1 MHGEAIKLLKILR
14 VTNDLYPDVVGGI
27 ALHTHHLCR
36 DLSRMGYYTTVLTCA
51 KGNHRY
57 EKKEEGYDV
66 IHHKIFFSPLGNSF
80 SPSIFRTLL
89 KIKDDYDLIH
99 AHCHLFLSTIMA
111 SLVRRIGSPP
121 LIITTHG
128 IMSASAPDWF
138 NILYMKTIGKWTLKS
153 ADRVICYTEME
164 KDTLANMLKIDS
176 EKISVI
182 PNGVD
187 TDLFRPDSNNNN
199 RSNQSNA
206 ITILW
211 AGRFVRGKGV
221 EFIIHATKILVKEVP
236 DLKILLVGDGPSKGK
251 IKSLIEKFN
260 LKKNVIIK
268 ENISNENMPEV
279 YQKSDIFVLPSLNE
293 GVPRTLLEA
302 MACGKPVV
310 ISEFP
315 HLADMIKNAG
325 LTFPK
330 GDVHSLAANIKKL
343 IENKELAQ
351 KLGNNGKNKILKYH
365 SWENTVLKT
374 IELYEEVAGHKGRG
388 D

>member
-1 MHGEAIKLLKILR
+1 MRREEIKLLKILQ
-14 VTNDLYPDVVGGI
+14 VTNDLYPEVVGGI
-27 ALHTHHLCR
+27 PLHTHHLCR
-36 DLSRMGYYTTVLTCA
+36 DLSRMGYYTTVLTCSRSNHGHA
-51 KGNHRY
+51 KIDDYN
-57 EKKEEGYDV
+57 V
-66 IHHKIFFSPLGNSF
+66 IYRKILFSPLGNSF
-80 SPSIFRTLL
+80 SPHIFRTLL
-89 KIKDDYDLIH
+89 KIRDDYDLIH

-138 NILYMKTIGKWTLKS
+138 NLLYMKTIGKWTLKS

-164 KDTLANMLKIDS
+164 KDKLANMLKIDS

-187 TDLFRPDSNNNN
+187 TDLFRPDPNNNKQ
-199 RSNQSNA
+199 SNQSNA

-211 AGRFVRGKGV
+211 VGRFVRGKGV
-221 EFIIHATKILVKEVP
+221 EYLIQAAKILVKAVP

-268 ENISNENMPEV
+268 ENVPNENMPEV

-293 GVPRTLLEA
+293 GVPKTLLEA
-302 MACGKPVV
+302 MACGIPVI

-315 HLADMIKNAG
+315 HLEELIKNAG

-330 GDVHSLAANIKKL
+330 GDVHALADKIMRL
-343 IENKELAQ
+343 IRDRELA
-351 KLGNNGKNKILKYH
+351 KELGNNGRNKIVEGH
-365 SWENTVLKT
+365 SWGNTVLKT
-374 IELYEEVAGHKGRG
+374 TELYEEVAGRK
-388 D
+388 

>member
-1 MHGEAIKLLKILR
+1 MLKILR

-27 ALHTHHLCR
+27 PLHAHHLCR

-57 EKKEEGYDV
+57 EKREEGYDV
-66 IHHKIFFSPLGNSF
+66 IHHKTFFSPLGNSF

-99 AHCHLFLSTIMA
+99 AHCHLFFSTIMA

-138 NILYMKTIGKWTLKS
+138 NMLYMKTIGKWALKS
-153 ADRVICYTEME
+153 ADRIICYTQME
-164 KDTLANMLKIDS
+164 KEKLVDMLKIDS

-182 PNGVD
+182 PNGVNIDLFHPDPD
-187 TDLFRPDSNNNN
+187 TDK
-199 RSNQSNA
+199 RSDQSKA

-211 AGRFVRGKGV
+211 VGRFVRGKGV
-221 EFIIHATKILVKEVP
+221 EYIIQAAKKLVKEVP
-236 DLKILLVGDGPSKGK
+236 DLKILLVGDGPSKEK
-251 IKSLIEKFN
+251 IKSLIEKFDLN
-260 LKKNVIIK
+260 KNVIIK
-268 ENISNENMPEV
+268 ENIANENMPKI

-293 GVPRTLLEA
+293 GVPKTLLEA
-302 MACGKPVV
+302 MACGKPVI

-315 HLADMIKNAG
+315 HLAELIKNAA

-330 GDVHSLAANIKKL
+330 GDVHALADKIMSLIRD
-343 IENKELAQ
+343 KELA
-351 KLGNNGKNKILKYH
+351 KELGNNGRKKIVEDH

-374 IELYEEVAGHKGRG
+374 IELYKEVIGRK
-388 D
+388 

>member
-1 MHGEAIKLLKILR
+1 MRREEMKLLKILR

-27 ALHTHHLCR
+27 PLHTHHLCR
-36 DLSRMGYYTTVLTCA
+36 DLSRRGYYTTILACSRS
-51 KGNHRY
+51 NHGHDKIDEY
-57 EKKEEGYDV
+57 NVVY
-66 IHHKIFFSPLGNSF
+66 HKILFSPLGNSF
-80 SPSIFRTLL
+80 SPHIFRTLL
-89 KIKDDYDLIH
+89 KIRGDYDLIH
-99 AHCHLFLSTIMA
+99 AHCHLFFSTIMA

-138 NILYMKTIGKWTLKS
+138 NLLYMKTIGKWTLKS

-164 KDTLANMLKIDS
+164 KDTLGNMLKIDS

-187 TDLFRPDSNNNN
+187 TDLFRPDPNNNK

-211 AGRFVRGKGV
+211 VGRFVRGKGV
-221 EFIIHATKILVKEVP
+221 EYIIHAAKILVKEVP
-236 DLKILLVGDGPSKGK
+236 NLKILLIGDGPSKGK
-251 IKSLIEKFN
+251 IKSLIEKSN

-268 ENISNENMPEV
+268 ENVPNENMPEV
-279 YQKSDIFVLPSLNE
+279 YQKADIFVLPSLNE
-293 GVPRTLLEA
+293 GVPKTLLEA
-302 MACGKPVV
+302 MACGKPVI

-315 HLADMIKNAG
+315 HLEELIKNAG

-330 GDVHSLAANIKKL
+330 GDVHALADRIMRL
-343 IENKELAQ
+343 IRDKELA
-351 KLGNNGKNKILKYH
+351 KELGNNGRNKIVEDH
-365 SWENTVLKT
+365 SWENTVSKM
-374 IELYEEVAGHKGRG
+374 IELYEEVAGRK
-388 D
+388 

>member
-1 MHGEAIKLLKILR
+1 MHREEIKLLKILQ
-14 VTNDLYPDVVGGI
+14 VTNDLYPEVVGGI
-27 ALHTHHLCR
+27 PLHTHHLCR
-36 DLSRMGYYTTVLTCA
+36 DLSRMGYYTTVLTCSRSNHGHA
-51 KGNHRY
+51 KIDDYN
-57 EKKEEGYDV
+57 V
-66 IHHKIFFSPLGNSF
+66 IYRKILFSPLGNSF
-80 SPSIFRTLL
+80 SPHIFRTLL
-89 KIKDDYDLIH
+89 KIRDDYDLIH

-138 NILYMKTIGKWTLKS
+138 NLLYMKTIGKWTLKS

-164 KDTLANMLKIDS
+164 KDKLANMLKIDS

-187 TDLFRPDSNNNN
+187 TDLFRPDPNNNKQ
-199 RSNQSNA
+199 SNQSNA

-211 AGRFVRGKGV
+211 VGRFVRGKGV
-221 EFIIHATKILVKEVP
+221 EYLIQAAKILVKEVP

-268 ENISNENMPEV
+268 ENVPNENMPEV

-293 GVPRTLLEA
+293 GVPKTLLEA
-302 MACGKPVV
+302 MACGIPVI

-315 HLADMIKNAG
+315 HLEELIKNAG

-330 GDVHSLAANIKKL
+330 GDVHALADKIMRL
-343 IENKELAQ
+343 IRDRELA
-351 KLGNNGKNKILKYH
+351 KELGNNGRNKIVEGH
-365 SWENTVLKT
+365 SWGNTVLKT
-374 IELYEEVAGHKGRG
+374 TELYEEVAGRK
-388 D
+388 

>member
-1 MHGEAIKLLKILR
+1 MLKILR

-27 ALHTHHLCR
+27 PLHAHHLCR
-36 DLSRMGYYTTVLTCA
+36 DLLRRGHYTTVLACSRS
-51 KGNHRY
+51 NHGHDKIDEY
-57 EKKEEGYDV
+57 NVVY
-66 IHHKIFFSPLGNSF
+66 HKILCSPLGNSF
-80 SPSIFRTLL
+80 SPPIFRTLL
-89 KIKDDYDLIH
+89 KIKGDYDLIH
-99 AHCHLFLSTIMA
+99 AHCHLFFSTIMA
-111 SLVRRIGSPP
+111 SLVRRLGSPP

-153 ADRVICYTEME
+153 ADKIICYTQME
-164 KDTLANMLKIDS
+164 KDKLVDMLKIDS
-176 EKISVI
+176 KKISVI

-187 TDLFRPDSNNNN
+187 TDLFHPDPDTGK

-221 EFIIHATKILVKEVP
+221 KYMIQAAKILVKEIP
-236 DLKILLVGDGPSKGK
+236 DLKILLVGDGPSKGE
-251 IKSLIEKFN
+251 IEGLIEKFN

-293 GVPRTLLEA
+293 GVPKTLLEA

-325 LTFPK
+325 LMFPK
-330 GDVHSLAANIKKL
+330 GDVHALAANIKIL
-343 IENKELAQ
+343 IEDKELAQ
-351 KLGNNGKNKILKYH
+351 KLGNNGRNKILKDH

-374 IELYEEVAGHKGRG
+374 IELYEEVVGHKGRS

>member
-1 MHGEAIKLLKILR
+1 MHREEIKLLKILQ
-14 VTNDLYPDVVGGI
+14 VTNDLYPEVVGGI
-27 ALHTHHLCR
+27 PLHTHHLCR
-36 DLSRMGYYTTVLTCA
+36 DLSRMGYYTTVLTCSRSNHGHA
-51 KGNHRY
+51 KIDDYN
-57 EKKEEGYDV
+57 V
-66 IHHKIFFSPLGNSF
+66 IYRKILFSPLGNSF
-80 SPSIFRTLL
+80 SPHIFRTLL
-89 KIKDDYDLIH
+89 KIRDDYDLIH

-138 NILYMKTIGKWTLKS
+138 NLLYMKTIGKWTLKS

-164 KDTLANMLKIDS
+164 KDKLANMLKIDS

-187 TDLFRPDSNNNN
+187 TDLFRPDPNNNKQ
-199 RSNQSNA
+199 SNQSNA

-211 AGRFVRGKGV
+211 VGRFVRGKGV
-221 EFIIHATKILVKEVP
+221 EYLIQAAKILVKEVP

-251 IKSLIEKFN
+251 IKGLIEKFN

-268 ENISNENMPEV
+268 ENVPNENMPEV

-293 GVPRTLLEA
+293 GVPKTLLEA
-302 MACGKPVV
+302 MACGIPVI

-315 HLADMIKNAG
+315 HLEELIKNAG

-330 GDVHSLAANIKKL
+330 GDVHALADKIMRL
-343 IENKELAQ
+343 IRDRELA
-351 KLGNNGKNKILKYH
+351 KELGNNGRNKIVEGH
-365 SWENTVLKT
+365 SWGNTVLKT
-374 IELYEEVAGHKGRG
+374 TELYEEVAGRK
-388 D
+388 

>member
-1 MHGEAIKLLKILR
+1 MHREEIKLLKILQ
-14 VTNDLYPDVVGGI
+14 VTNDLYPEVVGGI
-27 ALHTHHLCR
+27 PLYVHHLCR
-36 DLSRMGYYTTVLTCA
+36 DLSRMGYYTTVLACSRSNHGHA
-51 KGNHRY
+51 KIDDYNVVY
-57 EKKEEGYDV
+57 
-66 IHHKIFFSPLGNSF
+66 HKILFSPLGNSF
-80 SPSIFRTLL
+80 SPHIFRTLL
-89 KIKDDYDLIH
+89 KIRDDYDLIH

-138 NILYMKTIGKWTLKS
+138 NLLYMKTIGKWTLKS

-164 KDTLANMLKIDS
+164 KDKLANMLKIDS

-187 TDLFRPDSNNNN
+187 TDLFRPDPNNNKQ
-199 RSNQSNA
+199 SNQSNA

-211 AGRFVRGKGV
+211 VGRFVRGKGV
-221 EFIIHATKILVKEVP
+221 EYLIQAAKILVKAVP

-251 IKSLIEKFN
+251 IKGLIEKFN

-268 ENISNENMPEV
+268 ENVPNENMPEV

-293 GVPRTLLEA
+293 GVPKTLLEA
-302 MACGKPVV
+302 MACGIPVI

-315 HLADMIKNAG
+315 HLEELIKNAG

-330 GDVHSLAANIKKL
+330 GDVHALADKIMRL
-343 IENKELAQ
+343 IRDRELA
-351 KLGNNGKNKILKYH
+351 KELGNNGRNKIVEGH
-365 SWENTVLKT
+365 SWGNTVRKT
-374 IELYEEVAGHKGRG
+374 TELYEEVAGRK
-388 D
+388 

>member
-1 MHGEAIKLLKILR
+1 VWGEEIKLLKILR

-27 ALHTHHLCR
+27 PLHAHHLCR
-36 DLSRMGYYTTVLTCA
+36 DLSRRGHYTTVLTCSRS
-51 KGNHRY
+51 NHGHD
-57 EKKEEGYDV
+57 EIEGYNV
-66 IHHKIFFSPLGNSF
+66 IYHKIFCSPLGNSF

-99 AHCHLFLSTIMA
+99 AHCHLFFSTIMA
-111 SLVRRIGSPP
+111 SLIRRIGSPP

-138 NILYMKTIGKWTLKS
+138 NMLYIKTIGKWTLKS
-153 ADRVICYTEME
+153 ADKIICYTEME
-164 KDTLANMLKIDS
+164 KDKLANMLKIDS

-187 TDLFRPDSNNNN
+187 TDLFHPNPDIEKH
-199 RSNQSNA
+199 SNQSNA

-211 AGRFVRGKGV
+211 VGRFVRGKGV
-221 EFIIHATKILVKEVP
+221 KYMIQAAKILIKEVP
-236 DLKILLVGDGPSKGK
+236 DLKILLVGDGPLKGE
-251 IKSLIEKFN
+251 IEGLIEKFD

-279 YQKSDIFVLPSLNE
+279 YQKSDICVLPSLNE
-293 GVPRTLLEA
+293 GVPKTLLEA

-315 HLADMIKNAG
+315 HLADMTKNAG
-325 LTFPK
+325 LMFPK
-330 GDVHSLAANIKKL
+330 GDVHALVDNIIRL
-343 IENKELAQ
+343 IRDKELA
-351 KLGNNGKNKILKYH
+351 KELGNSGRKKIVEEH

-374 IELYEEVAGHKGRG
+374 IEFYEEVVGHKGRG

>member
-1 MHGEAIKLLKILR
+1 MRREEIKLLKILR
-14 VTNDLYPDVVGGI
+14 VTNDLYPEVVGGI
-27 ALHTHHLCR
+27 PLHTHHLCR
-36 DLSRMGYYTTVLTCA
+36 DLSRMGYYTTVLTCSRGDHGHA
-51 KGNHRY
+51 KID
-57 EKKEEGYDV
+57 GYNV
-66 IHHKIFFSPLGNSF
+66 IYHKILFSPLGNSF
-80 SPSIFRTLL
+80 SPHIFRTLL
-89 KIKDDYDLIH
+89 KIRHDYDLIH

-138 NILYMKTIGKWTLKS
+138 NVLYMKTIGKWTLKS

-164 KDTLANMLKIDS
+164 KDKLANMLKIDS

-187 TDLFRPDSNNNN
+187 TDVFRPDPNNNK
-199 RSNQSNA
+199 RSNQSNNA

-211 AGRFVRGKGV
+211 VGRFVRGKGV
-221 EFIIHATKILVKEVP
+221 EFIIHAAKILVKEVP

-251 IKSLIEKFN
+251 IKGLIEKFN

-268 ENISNENMPEV
+268 ENVPNENMPEV

-293 GVPRTLLEA
+293 GVPKTLLEA
-302 MACGKPVV
+302 MACGIPVV
-310 ISEFP
+310 ITEFS
-315 HLADMIKNAG
+315 HLKELIKNAG

-330 GDVHSLAANIKKL
+330 GDVHALADKIMRL
-343 IENKELAQ
+343 IRDRELA
-351 KLGNNGKNKILKYH
+351 KELGNNGRNKIVEGH
-365 SWENTVLKT
+365 SWKNTVLKT
-374 IELYEEVAGHKGRG
+374 IELYEEVARRK
-388 D
+388 

>member
-1 MHGEAIKLLKILR
+1 LLKILR

-27 ALHTHHLCR
+27 PLHAHHLCR

-57 EKKEEGYDV
+57 EKREEGYDV
-66 IHHKIFFSPLGNSF
+66 IHHKTFFSPLGNSF

-99 AHCHLFLSTIMA
+99 AHCHLFFSTIMA

-138 NILYMKTIGKWTLKS
+138 NMLYMKTIGKWALKS
-153 ADRVICYTEME
+153 ADRIICYTQME
-164 KDTLANMLKIDS
+164 KEKLVDMLKIDS

-182 PNGVD
+182 PNGVNIDLFHPDPD
-187 TDLFRPDSNNNN
+187 TDK
-199 RSNQSNA
+199 RSDQSKA

-211 AGRFVRGKGV
+211 VGRFVRGKGV
-221 EFIIHATKILVKEVP
+221 EYIIQAAKKLVKEVP
-236 DLKILLVGDGPSKGK
+236 DLKILLVGDGPSKEK
-251 IKSLIEKFN
+251 IKSLIEKFDLN
-260 LKKNVIIK
+260 KNVIIK
-268 ENISNENMPEV
+268 ENIANENMPKI

-293 GVPRTLLEA
+293 GVPKTLLEA
-302 MACGKPVV
+302 MACGKPVI

-315 HLADMIKNAG
+315 HLAELIKNAA

-330 GDVHSLAANIKKL
+330 GDVHALADKIMSLIRD
-343 IENKELAQ
+343 KELA
-351 KLGNNGKNKILKYH
+351 KELGNNGRKKIVEDH

-374 IELYEEVAGHKGRG
+374 IELYKEVIGRK
-388 D
+388 

>member
-1 MHGEAIKLLKILR
+1 MRREEIKLLKILQ
-14 VTNDLYPDVVGGI
+14 VTNDLYPEVVGGI
-27 ALHTHHLCR
+27 PLHTHHLCR
-36 DLSRMGYYTTVLTCA
+36 DLSRMGYYTTVLTCSRSNHGHA
-51 KGNHRY
+51 KIDNY
-57 EKKEEGYDV
+57 NVVY
-66 IHHKIFFSPLGNSF
+66 HKILFSPLGNSF
-80 SPSIFRTLL
+80 SPHIFRTLL
-89 KIKDDYDLIH
+89 KIRDDYDLIH

-138 NILYMKTIGKWTLKS
+138 NLLYMKTIGKWTLKS

-164 KDTLANMLKIDS
+164 KDKLANMLKIDS

-187 TDLFRPDSNNNN
+187 TDLFRPDPNNNKQ
-199 RSNQSNA
+199 SNQSNA

-211 AGRFVRGKGV
+211 VGRFVRGKGV
-221 EFIIHATKILVKEVP
+221 EYLIQAAKILVKAVP

-268 ENISNENMPEV
+268 ENVPNENMPEV

-293 GVPRTLLEA
+293 GVPKTLLEA
-302 MACGKPVV
+302 MACGIPVI

-315 HLADMIKNAG
+315 HLEELIKNAG

-330 GDVHSLAANIKKL
+330 GDVHALADKIMRL
-343 IENKELAQ
+343 IRDRELA
-351 KLGNNGKNKILKYH
+351 KELGNNGRNKIVEGH
-365 SWENTVLKT
+365 SWGNTVLKT
-374 IELYEEVAGHKGRG
+374 TELYEEVAGRK
-388 D
+388 

>member
-1 MHGEAIKLLKILR
+1 MHREEIKLLKILR
-14 VTNDLYPDVVGGI
+14 VTNDLYPEVVGGI
-27 ALHTHHLCR
+27 PLHTHHLCR
-36 DLSRMGYYTTVLTCA
+36 DLSRMGYYTTVLTCSRSNHGHA
-51 KGNHRY
+51 KIDDYN
-57 EKKEEGYDV
+57 V
-66 IHHKIFFSPLGNSF
+66 IYRKILFSPLGNSF
-80 SPSIFRTLL
+80 SPHIFRTLL
-89 KIKDDYDLIH
+89 KIRDDYDLIH

-138 NILYMKTIGKWTLKS
+138 NLLYMKTIGKWTLKS

-164 KDTLANMLKIDS
+164 KDKLANMLKIDS

-187 TDLFRPDSNNNN
+187 TDLFRPDPNNNKQ
-199 RSNQSNA
+199 SNQSNA

-211 AGRFVRGKGV
+211 VGRFVRGKGV
-221 EFIIHATKILVKEVP
+221 EYLIQAAKILVKEVP

-251 IKSLIEKFN
+251 IKGLIEKFN

-268 ENISNENMPEV
+268 ENVPNENMPEV

-293 GVPRTLLEA
+293 GVPKTLLEA
-302 MACGKPVV
+302 MACGIPVI

-315 HLADMIKNAG
+315 HLEELIKNAG

-330 GDVHSLAANIKKL
+330 GDVHALADKIMRL
-343 IENKELAQ
+343 IRDRELA
-351 KLGNNGKNKILKYH
+351 KELGNNGRNKIVEGH
-365 SWENTVLKT
+365 SWGNTVLKT
-374 IELYEEVAGHKGRG
+374 TELYEEVAGRK
-388 D
+388 

>member
-1 MHGEAIKLLKILR
+1 MLKILR

-27 ALHTHHLCR
+27 PLHAHHLCR

-99 AHCHLFLSTIMA
+99 AHCHLFFSTIMA

-138 NILYMKTIGKWTLKS
+138 NLLYMKTIGKWTLKS
-153 ADRVICYTEME
+153 ADKIICYTQME
-164 KDTLANMLKIDS
+164 KDKLVGMLKIDS
-176 EKISVI
+176 KKISVI

-187 TDLFRPDSNNNN
+187 TDLFHPDPDPGK

-211 AGRFVRGKGV
+211 VGRFVRGKGV
-221 EFIIHATKILVKEVP
+221 EYIIHATKILVKEVP
-236 DLKILLVGDGPSKGK
+236 DLKILLVGDGPLKGE
-251 IKSLIEKFN
+251 IEGLIEKFT

-279 YQKSDIFVLPSLNE
+279 YQKLDIFVLPSLNE

-325 LTFPK
+325 LMFPK
-330 GDVHSLAANIKKL
+330 GDVHALADNILRL
-343 IENKELAQ
+343 IRDRELAKEL
-351 KLGNNGKNKILKYH
+351 GNTGRKKIVEDH
-365 SWENTVLKT
+365 PWENTVRKT
-374 IELYEEVAGHKGRG
+374 IELYEEVVGHKG
-388 D
+388 

>member
-1 MHGEAIKLLKILR
+1 MHREEIKLLKILQ
-14 VTNDLYPDVVGGI
+14 VTNDLYPEVVGGI
-27 ALHTHHLCR
+27 PLHTHHLCR
-36 DLSRMGYYTTVLTCA
+36 DLSRMGYYTTVLTCSRSNHGHA
-51 KGNHRY
+51 KIDDYN
-57 EKKEEGYDV
+57 V
-66 IHHKIFFSPLGNSF
+66 IYRKILFSPLGNSF
-80 SPSIFRTLL
+80 SPHIFRTLL
-89 KIKDDYDLIH
+89 KIRDDYDLIH

-138 NILYMKTIGKWTLKS
+138 NLLYMKTIGKWTLKS

-164 KDTLANMLKIDS
+164 KDKLANMLKIDS

-187 TDLFRPDSNNNN
+187 TDLFRPDPNNNKQ
-199 RSNQSNA
+199 SNQSNA

-211 AGRFVRGKGV
+211 VGRFVRGKGV
-221 EFIIHATKILVKEVP
+221 EYLIQAAKILVKAVP

-268 ENISNENMPEV
+268 ENVPNENMPEV

-293 GVPRTLLEA
+293 GVPKTLLEA
-302 MACGKPVV
+302 MACGIPVI

-315 HLADMIKNAG
+315 HLEELIKNAG

-330 GDVHSLAANIKKL
+330 GDVHALADKIMRL
-343 IENKELAQ
+343 IRDRELA
-351 KLGNNGKNKILKYH
+351 KELGNNGRNKIVEGH
-365 SWENTVLKT
+365 SWGNTVLKT
-374 IELYEEVAGHKGRG
+374 TELYEEVAGRK
-388 D
+388 